1 MMMNQTTNTIEV
13 SLYLYDN
20 EGEYIKMLIDGNHIL
35 YHYTDHVAIGRLC
48 ETNSV
53 EFYHDTQGDYDEA
66 RKKKNYILQRLLD
79 SL

>member
-1 MMMNQTTNTIEV
+1 MMKNESSRKTIEV

-20 EGEYIKMLIDGNHIL
+20 RNGEYIKMLIDGNHIL

-53 EFYHDTQGDYDEA
+53 EFYYEKQGDYDEA
-66 RKKKNYILQRLLD
+66 RKKKKYTLQRVFE
-79 SL
+79 